1 MKAIY
6 KYEIKDTVCL
16 PEGFQILDCQLQNGV
31 PVFWALVETNKDWP
45 KENIKFRVAPT
56 GAGDL
61 NDYLNGWIHFKTI
74 QDNAGFVW
82 HHFMKEEE

>member
-31 PVFWALVETNKDWP
+31 PVFWALVDTDENCP
-45 KENIKFRVAPT
+45 KKCIHFKCAPT
-56 GAGDL
+56 GGWFE
-61 NDYLNGWIHFKTI
+61 NDYLDGWIHFKTI
-74 QDNAGFVW
+74 QEKAGFVW
-82 HHFMKEEE
+82 HYFTREKE